1 MNFSMV
7 MRPGVAL
14 KAPARAL
21 KCESMLATPA
31 PLVPVIAPPRRTRTR
46 ARVAAGV
53 RLLIVLAA
61 HAGALAL
68 GLSQINAP
76 IQTPVTTIQV
86 ALIAPPAPAPVSPP
100 APEPAPEVVPPK
112 PPTPEPVVKQPPTP
126 PKPKLVRKPPPKPTP
141 KPAPKPAPA
150 PSPTAISEPKE
161 ETPEPIASEPP
172 PPEMAAAPAAP
183 AKAAPGPVAAAPQ
196 PIIAARFDAA
206 YLNNPSPRYPRMSR
220 RVGEQGKVLLRV
232 LVSESG
238 AASDVRLHQSSGHN
252 RLDEAARS
260 AVSKWTFEPARQ
272 GDRPIANWVIVPIEF
287 KLENT

>member
-1 MNFSMV
+1 MNFSTA
-7 MRPGVAL
+7 MRPGVARHP
-14 KAPARAL
+14 PARAV
-21 KCESMLATPA
+21 KCESMLATPQA
-31 PLVPVIAPPRRTRTR
+31 LVPATSLPRRAPVR
-46 ARVAAGV
+46 ARLGAVA
-53 RLLIVLAA
+53 RLLVVLAA

-68 GLSQINAP
+68 GLSQIDTPVQAP
-76 IQTPVTTIQV
+76 ITTIRV
-86 ALIAPPAPAPVSPP
+86 ALIAPPAPEPVAPPPP
-100 APEPAPEVVPPK
+100 APVPEVVPPK
-112 PPTPEPVVKQPPTP
+112 PPAPAPELKPP
-126 PKPKLVRKPPPKPTP
+126 PKPVVVRKPTP
-141 KPAPKPAPA
+141 KPAPKPTPK

-161 ETPEPIASEPP
+161 EAPSPPESAPP
-172 PPEMAAAPAAP
+172 PPQPTQVAAPTTP
-183 AKAAPGPVAAAPQ
+183 PKAAPGPVAAAPQ

-206 YLNNPSPRYPRMSR
+206 YLNNPSPRYPRLSR

>member
-1 MNFSMV
+1 
-7 MRPGVAL
+7 
-14 KAPARAL
+14 
-21 KCESMLATPA
+21 MLATPQA
-31 PLVPVIAPPRRTRTR
+31 LVPATSLPRRAPVR
-46 ARVAAGV
+46 ARLGAVA
-53 RLLIVLAA
+53 RLLVVLAA

-68 GLSQINAP
+68 GLSQIDTPVQAP
-76 IQTPVTTIQV
+76 ITTIQV
-86 ALIAPPAPAPVSPP
+86 ALIAPPAPEPVAPPPP
-100 APEPAPEVVPPK
+100 APVPEVLPPK
-112 PPTPEPVVKQPPTP
+112 PPTPAPE
-126 PKPKLVRKPPPKPTP
+126 LKPPPKPVVVRKPTQ
-141 KPAPKPAPA
+141 KPAPKPTPK

-161 ETPEPIASEPP
+161 EAPSPPESTPP
-172 PPEMAAAPAAP
+172 PPQPAQVAAPTTP
-183 AKAAPGPVAAAPQ
+183 PKAAPGPVAAAPQ

-206 YLNNPSPRYPRMSR
+206 YLNNPSPRYPRLSR